1 MFRETFAKIAVLC
14 LRLSQVT
21 KTESCGTSET
31 PRTRGE
37 LEQLH
42 GVAETAELLQKGFFD
57 KIMIK
62 GVEHFVKIGF
72 EKKQSLSKSV
82 HEEMEL
88 KKSVGSD
95 EISQLESGFES
106 FQCALDLD
114 WKSGWKNVPS
124 SGAKDFDL
132 PSAGCS
138 SDSKVSPTFSVC
150 KTQD

>member
-1 MFRETFAKIAVLC
+1 MV
-14 LRLSQVT
+14 

-42 GVAETAELLQKGFFD
+42 GVAEAADLIQKGFFD

-72 EKKQSLSKSV
+72 EKKQSLAKNV
-82 HEEMEL
+82 EESMAL
-88 KKSVGSD
+88 AKSVGSD
-95 EISQLESGFES
+95 EITSLESGFES

-114 WKSGWKNVPS
+114 WKSGWKDGKPS
-124 SGAKDFDL
+124 SSGSGKDFDL
-132 PSAGCS
+132 PSGSA
-138 SDSKVSPTFSVC
+138 SDSKASL
-150 KTQD
+150 KL